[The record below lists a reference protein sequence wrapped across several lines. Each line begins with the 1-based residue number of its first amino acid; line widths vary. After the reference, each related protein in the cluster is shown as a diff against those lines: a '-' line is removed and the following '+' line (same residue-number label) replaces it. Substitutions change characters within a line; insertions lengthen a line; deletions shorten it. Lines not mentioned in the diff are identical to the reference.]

1 MKSFAIKEAEGKGFQ
16 MSYSSLRESQYLQNG
31 DRKILEAPIWKIRR
45 PYKSELEILA
55 LFQYFDPQ
63 IKDIKIQ
70 VVNYTGF

>member
-1 MKSFAIKEAEGKGFQ
+1 MKAEILGFQ
-16 MSYSSLRESQYLQNG
+16 KSYRSLRESQSVQNG
-31 DRKILEAPIWKIRR
+31 DRTILEAPIWKIRR

-63 IKDIKIQ
+63 MKDIKIQ